1 MGGAPCCRQGSLLAV
16 GELGTGVVHFLPMLS
31 FNARN
36 AFCFPLVFSIV
47 TTTVGFAE
55 VPAKSGGT
63 ERCGEWTVCSPP
75 LVQATINQSSSTATG
90 VTSSSSSQLVPS
102 GQHGPERWGLPA
114 CNPKDELS
122 CKNECHG
129 RFGDDFWGCV
139 QTCLKGRCIE
149 STETDGRAQRSS
161 EESAGC
167 VELASIDCRST
178 CGEERSSEESRCR
191 RDCLNGKCPSA
202 NQLDVAKESS
212 SPGALECERCIR
224 RIGLECRAMC
234 GSGAWIP
241 PGGVVNGLGG
251 LVCEKSCIS
260 VRCGVGC
267 SFNLQ

>member
-1 MGGAPCCRQGSLLAV
+1 MR
-16 GELGTGVVHFLPMLS
+16 S

-47 TTTVGFAE
+47 TATVGLAE
-55 VPAKSGGT
+55 VPAQGGASK
-63 ERCGEWTVCSPP
+63 RCGEWTVCAGTPSGAP
-75 LVQATINQSSSTATG
+75 INQGSSGTAA
-90 VTSSSSSQLVPS
+90 SSSQVATTAPVT
-102 GQHGPERWGLPA
+102 QERWGLPA

-149 STETDGRAQRSS
+149 STETDGGAQRSS

-167 VELASIDCRST
+167 VELASFDCRST

-224 RIGLECRAMC
+224 RIGQECRAMC